1 MKDRIYQG
9 LPAKNMKIF
18 AKRITKPNFSLFL
31 GGSMLYCSFYCFS
44 STITSK
50 RWTRGKILIFYEAKI
65 YISEFSIKQFQ
76 LLLRVMET
84 SITVL
89 CVTLDQMYF
98 LIFYEAK
105 CISAP
110 SKMDCFGNKIVMGN
124 PKLETSWFM
133 ERERE
138 RERDMFAKM
147 WVSQS
152 SK

>member
-1 MKDRIYQG
+1 M
-9 LPAKNMKIF
+9 
-18 AKRITKPNFSLFL
+18 
-31 GGSMLYCSFYCFS
+31 
-44 STITSK
+44 
-50 RWTRGKILIFYEAKI
+50 IFYEAKI

-76 LLLRVMET
+76 LRVMEI